1 MAAKI
6 HKVAVKAAK
15 VLVGKAKARCSLS
28 ALLAFALLEASG
40 ATLSNATALVQARL
54 AAVPPEGGTL
64 RFEKGEYHFH
74 EDAARKMWLAPSN
87 NQSGE
92 KHVVFPLAG
101 RRNVTIDG
109 CGSTFVFHGRTFPF
123 AATNCTGLT
132 FRNFTV
138 TTRYPSCPGFVVK
151 EKDKDGFT
159 VKFDEGVCPYRVD
172 KGDISFSLDG
182 NEISTRD
189 GRLSLHLLGR
199 HFVVYLIA
207 PDSPGD
213 KGKFP
218 APVVGARAE
227 DVGNREVRFTY
238 YGDKHPKCVSLPYNV
253 GEKVIINLEEK
264 RYRDVFFFEDC
275 DGVAVEN
282 VAIRRFG
289 GMGIVG
295 QRSGNIKVEG
305 LSVHPHDGERVTL
318 TADIIQ
324 FVNCYWNIS
333 IAGCEGG
340 LSLDDWINIHG
351 NYLKIVSADGRRLR
365 VRPQHPSQQ
374 GFFPYRQGDMIE
386 CVTARERKVLAT
398 ARVCAVA
405 KDPAAPEVCEIT
417 VDADLSGTPLVG
429 QLVENATLN
438 PDVTIKGNR
447 FSDFPHMRLSGR
459 GKYVVEGNR
468 FERCSAAVLGMD
480 LADYW
485 FESGRIADMTIRN
498 NVVVNGG
505 GFLFGLSGWS
515 GDNPDVPKVHGR
527 VVLEGNV
534 FEQVRGERWS
544 AVGVRDFVVRSPSSD
559 AGRP

>member
-1 MAAKI
+1 MKTRIASTT
-6 HKVAVKAAK
+6 V
-15 VLVGKAKARCSLS
+15 
-28 ALLAFALLEASG
+28 LLAAHGFLGIRGESVLARIIAL
-40 ATLSNATALVQARL
+40 
-54 AAVPPEGGTL
+54 PPEGGTL

-74 EDAARKMWLAPSN
+74 EADAQTMWLDPSN

-92 KHVVFPLAG
+92 KHVVFPLVG
-101 RRNVTIDG
+101 RKNVTIDG
-109 CGSTFVFHGRTFPF
+109 CGSTFVFHGRAFPF
-123 AATNCTGLT
+123 AATNCTGLA

-151 EKDKDGFT
+151 EKNKDGFT
-159 VKFDEGVCPYRVD
+159 VKFDDGVCPYRVEQ
-172 KGDISFSLDG
+172 GDISFSLDG

-199 HFVVYLIA
+199 HFVVYLMA

-218 APVVGARAE
+218 ASFVGVRAE
-227 DVGNREVRFTY
+227 DIGNREVRFTY
-238 YGDKHPKCVSLPYNV
+238 YGDKHPTSVSLPYNV
-253 GEKVIINLEEK
+253 GEKVVINLEEK

-275 DGVAVEN
+275 DGVSVEN

-289 GMGIVG
+289 GMGVVG
-295 QRSGNIKVEG
+295 QRSGNIKVDG
-305 LSVHPHDGERVTL
+305 LSVHPHAGERVTL
-318 TADIIQ
+318 TADIVQ
-324 FVNCYWNIS
+324 FINCYGNIS
-333 IAGCEGG
+333 ITDCEGG

-365 VRPQHPSQQ
+365 LRPQHPSQQ
-374 GFFPYRQGDMIE
+374 GFFPYRPGDVVE

-405 KDPAAPEVCEIT
+405 KDPADPTVCEIM
-417 VDADLSGTPLVG
+417 VDADLPGTPLVG
-429 QLVENATLN
+429 KLVENATLN
-438 PDVTIKGNR
+438 PDVTIQGNR
-447 FSDFPHMRLSGR
+447 FSDFPHLRLSGR

-498 NVVVNGG
+498 NVVVKGG
-505 GFLFGLSGWS
+505 GFHFGLSGWS
-515 GDNPDVPKVHGR
+515 GNGPDVPKVHGR
-527 VVLEGNV
+527 IVLEGNT
-534 FEQVRGERWS
+534 FDQVRGARWS
-544 AVGVRDFVVRSPSSD
+544 AVGVRDFVVGTP
-559 AGRP
+559 